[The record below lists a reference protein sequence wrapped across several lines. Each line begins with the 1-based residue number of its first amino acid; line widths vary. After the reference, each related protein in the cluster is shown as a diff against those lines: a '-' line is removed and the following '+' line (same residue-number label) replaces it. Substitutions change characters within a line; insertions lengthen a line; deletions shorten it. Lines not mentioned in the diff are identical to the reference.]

1 MWYDFFSLSIYL
13 LDHCIIQKLF
23 FTISIPGY
31 ATLIACILL
40 IGGLIL
46 LCLGII
52 GEYIARVYVEVKN
65 RPIYILK
72 EGEENETKKKKR

>member
-1 MWYDFFSLSIYL
+1 MIFSALAFIYL
-13 LDHCIIQKLF
+13 IIVIIQKLF